1 MRVPRF
7 QAFTTSTRRFPLNCL
22 TRARAQSSMLPSPM
36 ICLRAVRSG
45 SHRRHPGVSYFGPS
59 LWALWLWLS
68 RSASPP
74 PPPRLSTHPF
84 SPTTRKLSGT
94 WLWPSASKPPPAKA
108 SPEVDA
114 FANGVLA
121 RAKSW
126 PVVFCQIAPW
136 QLGEGDQANL
146 KRTRRNSARLLARLV
161 ANLGAPGRTPLLE
174 RFSQP
179 LKSSQEKRWLD
190 GLYLDTPGEWDDP
203 YRFFRW

>member
-1 MRVPRF
+1 
-7 QAFTTSTRRFPLNCL
+7 
-22 TRARAQSSMLPSPM
+22 MLPSPM

-59 LWALWLWLS
+59 LWALWLWFMPFGFAATAARVVDTSIL
-68 RSASPP
+68 
-74 PPPRLSTHPF
+74 THDA
-84 SPTTRKLSGT
+84 KLSGT